1 MSLRHDERTLRSRT
15 QIQEAALRLFSHQG
29 YRGTN
34 MREIAQAA
42 GLSLG
47 NLYHHFPDKETI
59 FRTLLDQYWR
69 EMEVP
74 DLPLN
79 RAMAAGAFPDD
90 LEALARAARETL
102 EKHRDQI
109 ALIFVDVVEFEG
121 SHIRKLYAGM
131 ADRTERFLS
140 TSERAGSIAERLRP
154 EVSPLSAALI
164 ASRLFMAFF
173 TVEIIFGVPNHFGKP
188 PEEVVAE
195 IAAIL
200 RHGMLRD
207 R

>member
-1 MSLRHDERTLRSRT
+1 MSLRHDERSSRSRT
-15 QIQEAALRLFSHQG
+15 QIQDAALRLFSHQG

-47 NLYHHFPDKETI
+47 NLYHHFPDKEAI
-59 FRTLLDQYWR
+59 FKTLLEQYWQQ
-69 EMEVP
+69 MEDP

-79 RAMAAGAFPDD
+79 RALASGAFPDD
-90 LEALARAARETL
+90 LEALARAVRETL
-102 EKHRDQI
+102 EQHRDQI
-109 ALIFVDVVEFEG
+109 ALIFVDVIEFEG
-121 SHIRKLYAGM
+121 SHIRKFYTGM
-131 ADRTERFLS
+131 ATRLERFLS
-140 TSERAGSIAERLRP
+140 AEQSGRVAERLRP

-173 TVEIIFGVPNHFGKP
+173 TVEVVFRVPNHFGKP
-188 PEEVVAE
+188 PEEVVTE
-195 IAAIL
+195 IATIL
-200 RHGMLRD
+200 RHGMLRE

>member
-1 MSLRHDERTLRSRT
+1 MSLRHEERSSRSRT
-15 QIQEAALRLFSHQG
+15 QIQDAALRLFSHQG

-47 NLYHHFPDKETI
+47 NLYHHFPDKESI
-59 FRTLLDQYWR
+59 FKTLLEQYWLQ
-69 EMEVP
+69 MEDP

-79 RAMAAGAFPDD
+79 RAIADGAFPDD
-90 LEALARAARETL
+90 LEALARAVRETL
-102 EKHRDQI
+102 EQHRDQI
-109 ALIFVDVVEFEG
+109 ALIFVDVIEFEG
-121 SHIRKLYAGM
+121 IHIRKFYTGM
-131 ADRTERFLS
+131 ATRIERFLAA
-140 TSERAGSIAERLRP
+140 EQRAVKLAPRLRP

-173 TVEIIFGVPNHFGKP
+173 TVEVVFRVPNHFGKP
-188 PEEVVAE
+188 PEEAVAE
-195 IAAIL
+195 IAAVL

>member
-1 MSLRHDERTLRSRT
+1 MSLRHDERSSRSRT
-15 QIQEAALRLFSHQG
+15 QIQDAALRLFSHQG

-47 NLYHHFPDKETI
+47 NLYHHFPDKEAI
-59 FRTLLDQYWR
+59 FKTLLEQYWQQ
-69 EMEVP
+69 MEDP

-79 RAMAAGAFPDD
+79 RALASGAFPDD
-90 LEALARAARETL
+90 LEALARAVRETL
-102 EKHRDQI
+102 EQHRDQI
-109 ALIFVDVVEFEG
+109 ALIFVDVIEFEG
-121 SHIRKLYAGM
+121 SHIRKFYTGM
-131 ADRTERFLS
+131 ATRLERFLS
-140 TSERAGSIAERLRP
+140 TDQSGRVAGRLRP

-173 TVEIIFGVPNHFGKP
+173 TVEVVFRVPNHFGKP
-188 PEEVVAE
+188 PEEVVTE
-195 IAAIL
+195 IATIL
-200 RHGMLRD
+200 RHGMLRE

>member
-1 MSLRHDERTLRSRT
+1 MSLRHDERSSRSRT
-15 QIQEAALRLFSHQG
+15 QIQDAALRLFSHQG

-47 NLYHHFPDKETI
+47 NLYHHFPDKEAI
-59 FRTLLDQYWR
+59 FKTLLEQYWQQ
-69 EMEVP
+69 MEDP

-79 RAMAAGAFPDD
+79 RALASGAFPDD
-90 LEALARAARETL
+90 LEALARAVRETL
-102 EKHRDQI
+102 EQHRDQI
-109 ALIFVDVVEFEG
+109 ALIFVDVIEFEG
-121 SHIRKLYAGM
+121 SHIRKFYTGM
-131 ADRTERFLS
+131 ATRLERFLS
-140 TSERAGSIAERLRP
+140 TDQSGRVAERLRP

-173 TVEIIFGVPNHFGKP
+173 TVEVVFRVPNHFGKP
-188 PEEVVAE
+188 PEEVVTE
-195 IAAIL
+195 IATIL
-200 RHGMLRD
+200 RHGMLRE

>member
-1 MSLRHDERTLRSRT
+1 MSLRHEERSSRSRT
-15 QIQEAALRLFSHQG
+15 QIQDAALRLFSHQG

-47 NLYHHFPDKETI
+47 NLYHHFPDKEAI
-59 FRTLLDQYWR
+59 FKTLLEQYWQA
-69 EMEVP
+69 MEDP

-79 RAMAAGAFPDD
+79 RALANGAFPDD
-90 LEALARAARETL
+90 LEALARAVRETL
-102 EKHRDQI
+102 EQHRDQI
-109 ALIFVDVVEFEG
+109 ALIFVDVIEFEG
-121 SHIRKLYAGM
+121 SHIRKFYAGM
-131 ADRTERFLS
+131 ATRLERFLS
-140 TSERAGSIAERLRP
+140 AEPRDGKLASRLRP

-164 ASRLFMAFF
+164 ASRLFMAFY
-173 TVEIIFGVPNHFGKP
+173 TVEVVFRVPNHFGKP

-195 IAAIL
+195 IAAVL
-200 RHGMLRD
+200 RHGMLKD